1 MSRTRILQFD
11 RWIGERK
18 YGIYAGI
25 MVAAAIAMI
34 AMQKPLP
41 KGAVAGGQY
50 SCAEVSAA
58 GAAPI
63 ARVACE
69 AAAARS

>member
-25 MVAAAIAMI
+25 MIAAAISML
-34 AMQKPLP
+34 AMQRPVP
-41 KGAVAGGQY
+41 KNAAAGGQ
-50 SCAEVSAA
+50 SAACAE
-58 GAAPI
+58 GRAP
-63 ARVACE
+63 ACE
-69 AAAARS
+69 PAVHS